1 MPQEAPPA
9 SGLTAE
15 AADHLRD
22 AIRDGR
28 FGPGDRIV
36 ERPVAEELG
45 VSPITVRDAFARLE
59 REGWIQRLPRRG
71 VRVRRLARE
80 EVDDVAGARALV
92 EGQAAA
98 LAAVHV
104 AAGGDDAELRRL
116 PPAMGRAARRG
127 DLAELLALDD
137 AFHAALWRL
146 AASPTL
152 EELLRNLRARVTPLV
167 RLSLQ
172 SMSPDELL
180 AMEPWHAELLAA
192 LHAGAGPAR
201 EAARHHSDLTRDRVH
216 SHAARH
222 LLPS

>member
-59 REGWIQRLPRRG
+59 REGWI
-71 VRVRRLARE
+71 
-80 EVDDVAGARALV
+80 
-92 EGQAAA
+92 
-98 LAAVHV
+98 
-104 AAGGDDAELRRL
+104 LRRL
-116 PPAMGRAARRG
+116 PPAMGRAARHG
-127 DLAELLALDD
+127 DLVELLALDD

-172 SMSPDELL
+172 SMSSDELL

-192 LHAGAGPAR
+192 LHAGAEPAR
-201 EAARHHSDLTRDRVH
+201 EAARRHSDLTRDRVH